1 MPPGGQN
8 SDNSSAYWSHE
19 KARKSKHSYG
29 SIFSS
34 TSQLNS
40 GRTADIVQMY
50 EVHSLLNPIS
60 WMQKRKNAFYQRR
73 LTDQLERKIA
83 VNRNRRAATWESFV
97 DVDFKLYSS
106 KLEDSKL
113 SSIQIKTRTF
123 RSWIIPRS

>member
-1 MPPGGQN
+1 MGQIAMPPAGQN

-34 TSQLNS
+34 TSHLNS

-60 WMQKRKNAFYQRR
+60 WMLKTEERILPKTTDRPIRK
-73 LTDQLERKIA
+73 KI
-83 VNRNRRAATWESFV
+83 
-97 DVDFKLYSS
+97 SS
-106 KLEDSKL
+106 K
-113 SSIQIKTRTF
+113 
-123 RSWIIPRS
+123 